1 MKIRLTESQ
10 LRAVVAES
18 VERLLSEGW
27 MSDRIQDRKTEKAH
41 QEDSMKTLQGI
52 LAEHGLTSDQTKPCK
67 VRGDRGFCF
76 TMDQGDAAI
85 LAKELKPEGIRL
97 ITLEQGRPD
106 SDGVSRN
113 SRFFAYFGSYRAW

>member
-18 VERLLSEGW
+18 VSRLLSEGW
-27 MSDRIQDRKTEKAH
+27 MSDRIQDIKTEKTH
-41 QEDSMKTLQGI
+41 QEDSMMALQGI
-52 LAEHGLTSDQTKPCK
+52 LAEHGIANDQLTPGR
-67 VRGDRGFCF
+67 VRGDRGFAF

-85 LAKELKPEGIRL
+85 LAKELKSEGVRL

-106 SDGVSRN
+106 NDGVSRN
-113 SRFFAYFGSYRAW
+113 SRFFAYFGSYRAK

>member
-18 VERLLSEGW
+18 VGRLLSEGW
-27 MSDRIQDRKTEKAH
+27 MSDRIQDRKAEKAH
-41 QEDSMKTLQGI
+41 QEDSMGTLQGI
-52 LAEHGLTSDQTKPCK
+52 LAEHGIANDQLTPGR
-67 VRGDRGFCF
+67 VRGDRGFAF

-97 ITLEQGRPD
+97 ITLDGGSFDDE
-106 SDGVSRN
+106 GVSRG
-113 SRFFAYFGSYRAW
+113 SRVFAYFGSYRAW